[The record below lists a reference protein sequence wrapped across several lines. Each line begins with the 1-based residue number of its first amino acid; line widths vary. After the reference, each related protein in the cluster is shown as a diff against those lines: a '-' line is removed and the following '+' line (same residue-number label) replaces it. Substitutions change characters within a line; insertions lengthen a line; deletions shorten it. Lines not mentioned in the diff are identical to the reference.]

1 MNNVTLS
8 EIQGKIFRLHTRS
21 RPFMLGQDLAYL
33 YKVETRQITQAVK
46 RNPERFPDDFFFQL
60 TDEETKMLKSQ
71 NVISISEQARRANP
85 YGFYREG
92 ANMLSAVLSSTVA
105 AERSVQI
112 MRAFSNLEETS
123 EILVYNNMLQSHKFP
138 FAVDLK
144 ERLTLIESKRKL
156 LLTLRTAPVETHT
169 LLKKSVYEICVRLG
183 EVVPNEFL
191 SEPLSWRDILNL
203 PDGSVPFGD

>member
-8 EIQGKIFRLHTRS
+8 EIQGKIFRLPTRS
-21 RPFMLGQDLAYL
+21 RPFMLGQDLAHL
-33 YKVETRQITQAVK
+33 YEVETRQITQAVK
-46 RNPERFPDDFFFQL
+46 RNPARFPNDFFFQL

-71 NVISISEQARRANP
+71 NVISIFEQTRRANP

-92 ANMLSAVLSSTVA
+92 ANMLSAVLNSTVA

-112 MRAFSNLEETS
+112 MRAFSTLEET
-123 EILVYNNMLQSHKFP
+123 NDTLQSNKFP
-138 FAVDLK
+138 FSVNIK

-156 LLTLRTAPVETHT
+156 LLTLGTAPIETHT

-183 EVVPNEFL
+183 EVIPNEFL
-191 SEPLSWRDILNL
+191 NEPLSWRDILNL
-203 PDGSVPFGD
+203 PDGSVPFDD